1 MGLWVLTERK
11 RDFGVG
17 AAMDDG
23 EKIFSEKLNFDWVC
37 LDLLFY
43 L

>member
-1 MGLWVLTERK
+1 MGLWVLRERK

-23 EKIFSEKLNFDWVC
+23 EKIFFQKN
-37 LDLLFY
+37 
-43 L
+43 